1 MKQGDLFSV
10 AWTEDREKSH
20 RIFLKLMISMRISY
34 GNDANFFYFCRMAK
48 NVSYFSNYLLL
59 NV

>member
-1 MKQGDLFSV
+1 M

-20 RIFLKLMISMRISY
+20 RIFKKLMISMRISY
-34 GNDANFFYFCRMAK
+34 GNDTDFLIFVGWQK